1 MEMKSMAKDL
11 IGLQKQATNN
21 CFDAITLFQDQAE
34 ITNRFFAKQIRLDD
48 NVQDYI
54 DQWRSILKDG
64 RDEYRKLV
72 IESITN
78 MEDYLDGFGNK
89 K

>member
-34 ITNRFFAKQIRLDD
+34 ITNRFFTKQIRLDD

>member
-11 IGLQKQATNN
+11 IGLQKQAANN
-21 CFDAITLFQDQAE
+21 YFDAITLFQDQAE
-34 ITNRFFAKQIRLDD
+34 ITNRFFAKQFRVND
-48 NVQDYI
+48 NVLNYI
-54 DQWRSILKDG
+54 DQWRALLKDG
-64 RDEYRKLV
+64 RDDYRKLV

-78 MEDYLDGFGNK
+78 MEDYLDSFEAK